1 MVYKEV
7 AADSLFESAD
17 LPYRLPYFGCTC
29 SQKATLLWD
38 GKKVYCKKCERFYF
52 FDKERILHLLD
63 NEQLDEDAQ
72 RELKEHTYK
81 RSADEIAKW
90 VLTERANLWK
100 DYYTL
105 DRQQGIKKL
114 AEYLSPHVEECICF
128 LGVGTGREIEYLLQY
143 IPLEKVICSDISG
156 SNLEVVMPRLAT
168 YPVSVE
174 WVLTSDLNYCPV
186 TAHEV
191 PIVVVNAL
199 HHTGDMHEAIRRLL
213 HYGYQNIF
221 IFEPAG
227 NWLISFF
234 ERRGLARR
242 VEYSGVRPGRLDISR
257 LRLMCAS
264 YGYQLN
270 LQTMWSFPQDYFMRM
285 GVESM
290 MITRAFI
297 GIVRTFSIIT
307 APFEFGNSVIAHM
320 QLDKSLGN
328 RSPL

>member
-1 MVYKEV
+1 M
-7 AADSLFESAD
+7 
-17 LPYRLPYFGCTC
+17 
-29 SQKATLLWD
+29 
-38 GKKVYCKKCERFYF
+38 
-52 FDKERILHLLD
+52 
-63 NEQLDEDAQ
+63 
-72 RELKEHTYK
+72 
-81 RSADEIAKW
+81 
-90 VLTERANLWK
+90 
-100 DYYTL
+100 
-105 DRQQGIKKL
+105 
-114 AEYLSPHVEECICF
+114 
-128 LGVGTGREIEYLLQY
+128 
-143 IPLEKVICSDISG
+143 
-156 SNLEVVMPRLAT
+156 
-168 YPVSVE
+168 
-174 WVLTSDLNYCPV
+174 
-186 TAHEV
+186 

-199 HHTGDMHEAIRRLL
+199 HHTGDMHEAIRGLL

-221 IFEPAG
+221 IIEPAG

-270 LQTMWSFPQDYFMRM
+270 LQTMWSFPQDYFMRT